1 MENDEEEIN
10 AFKKTGF
17 SFKKDAPELST
28 IQARNNYMLKINGR
42 TKEEIFSSFHK
53 KWRYNIRVAERKG
66 VECRICGRESLDDFY
81 GLMKETG
88 ERDGFCIRS
97 REYFERMIENL
108 GEHCRL
114 YICLLYT
121 SHIIR
126 QLQIK
131 PYLTDYK

>member
-1 MENDEEEIN
+1 
-10 AFKKTGF
+10 
-17 SFKKDAPELST
+17 
-28 IQARNNYMLKINGR
+28 MLKINGR

-53 KWRYNIRVAERKG
+53 SGGINVRVPERKG
-66 VECRICGRESLDDFY
+66 VKLPYRGRESLDDFY

-114 YICLLYT
+114 YMCYYEGTPVSGAINHSICRKDLLCIWGFYG
-121 SHIIR
+121 
-126 QLQIK
+126 
-131 PYLTDYK
+131 